1 MWDKK
6 FDRIERLD
14 DNNMQVIVRLH
25 NDKESEDI
33 TIAFQMDADTD
44 INILFAELTAK
55 VKDKLDFKDSIDDKL
70 NKLKTKLGI
79 E

>member
-14 DNNMQVIVRLH
+14 DNNMQVIVRLE

-44 INILFAELTAK
+44 IDILFAELTEK
-55 VKDKLDFKDSIDDKL
+55 VKDKLDLKDSIDDKL

>member
-6 FDRIERLD
+6 FDRIERLN

>member
-1 MWDKK
+1 
-6 FDRIERLD
+6 
-14 DNNMQVIVRLH
+14 MQVIVRLH

-33 TIAFQMDADTD
+33 TIAFQIDSDTD
-44 INILFAELTAK
+44 IDILFAELTEK
-55 VKDKLDFKDSIDDKL
+55 VREKQDFKNSIDDKL

>member
-14 DNNMQVIVRLH
+14 DNNMQVIVRLE

-33 TIAFQMDADTD
+33 TIAFQIYADTD
-44 INILFAELTAK
+44 IDILFAELTAK